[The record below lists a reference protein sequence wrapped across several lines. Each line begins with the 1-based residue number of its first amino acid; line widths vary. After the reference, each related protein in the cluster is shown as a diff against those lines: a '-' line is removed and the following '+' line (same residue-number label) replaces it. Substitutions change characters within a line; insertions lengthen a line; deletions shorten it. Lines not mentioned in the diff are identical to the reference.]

1 MVKFPNIGSNH
12 GSDTRNI
19 INAVINH
26 LNKLGYTYEETLII
40 MRSLLKEYDGVQKQ
54 LDGLVIE
61 SGNANSEVSQ
71 ARGSYDL
78 LYQRLNGDK
87 AALEQMIDN
96 IESNETKNQSDF
108 MGMLHKLKS
117 PQKVLY
123 RVIRDRRIEIFVPQY
138 GEYGTMYQF
147 FKNTNEDFI
156 RMGFVDYSRM
166 KLIND
171 YYQNKN
177 YDTLNGTW
185 DLRNAPN
192 YFTTE
197 VGATVEVE
205 FEGTGIDFL
214 HFADNRGGVF
224 EFSVDGEIVK
234 SISTHIDAVP
244 SSELE
249 SNYAIRSVVKGLENK
264 KHILV
269 GTFKGADTSNPPVG
283 TARGWLRYAP
293 SHLLVDYN
301 YTFHVHGP
309 VHRESKIKNI
319 IHSGSVKEFAFS
331 INDGNDNVEWIPEH
345 NSKGST
351 RALSQEILI
360 DGVKVTD
367 FTEMKHFG
375 SADVIVIK
383 QKLIGFHP
391 NIPNDDVC
399 EITSTHS
406 ITSSGISVFN
416 KFKWLKSVM
425 VHDGYSMMLPV
436 LPNATSRLFTSND
449 VSMPT
454 TKSDNS
460 FVSVPNGADALS
472 FSFTTTDD
480 YATILKVE
488 NINKSYR
495 LNKNKDT
502 FVQLQHRSDMQKLY
516 PTIYQNE
523 QVEYGDVY
531 TASYH
536 YDVGKIANV
545 QDLLI

>member
-1 MVKFPNIGSNH
+1 MKRFIIGSLWDRSN
-12 GSDTRNI
+12 RNGT
-19 INAVINH
+19 NANFKFLFESREH
-26 LNKLGYTYEETLII
+26 MDKLIEKAEDSI
-40 MRSLLKEYDGVQKQ
+40 RASEGVQKQ

-61 SGNANSEVSQ
+61 SGNANAEVSQ

-87 AALEQMIDN
+87 AALEQMINN

-138 GEYGTMYQF
+138 GEYGTMFQF

-156 RMGFVDYSRM
+156 RMGFADYSRM
-166 KLIND
+166 QLING

-283 TARGWLRYAP
+283 TARGWMRYAP
-293 SHLLVDYN
+293 SHLPADYN
-301 YTFHVHGP
+301 FTFHVHGP

-319 IHSGSVKEFAFS
+319 IHSGSVKEFALS
-331 INDGNDNVEWIPEH
+331 VNDGNDNVEWIPEH

-375 SADVIVIK
+375 SANVIVIK

-406 ITSSGISVFN
+406 ITSSGVSVFN
-416 KFKWLKSVM
+416 KIKWLKSVM

-449 VSMPT
+449 VSIAT

-460 FVSVPNGADALS
+460 FVSVPKGADALS
-472 FSFTTTDD
+472 FAFTTTDD

-495 LNKNKDT
+495 LNENEDT
-502 FVQLQHRSDMQKLY
+502 FVQLQHRTDMQKLY
-516 PTIYQNE
+516 PTVYQNE

>member
-1 MVKFPNIGSNH
+1 MKRFIIGSLWDRSN
-12 GSDTRNI
+12 RNGT
-19 INAVINH
+19 NANFKFLFESREH
-26 LNKLGYTYEETLII
+26 MDKLIEIAEDSI
-40 MRSLLKEYDGVQKQ
+40 RASEGVQKQ

-61 SGNANSEVSQ
+61 SGNANAEVSQ

-87 AALEQMIDN
+87 AALEQMINN

-108 MGMLHKLKS
+108 MGMLHKLKA

-156 RMGFVDYSRM
+156 RMGFADYSRM

-214 HFADNRGGVF
+214 HYADNRGGVF

-283 TARGWLRYAP
+283 AARGWMRYAP

-331 INDGNDNVEWIPEH
+331 VNDGNNNVEWLPEH

-406 ITSSGISVFN
+406 ITSSGVSVFN

-436 LPNATSRLFTSND
+436 LSNATRRLFTSND
-449 VSMPT
+449 VSIAT

-460 FVSVPNGADALS
+460 FINVPQGSDALS
-472 FSFTTTDD
+472 FAFTTTDD

-495 LNKNKDT
+495 LNENEDT
-502 FVQLQHRSDMQKLY
+502 FVQLQHRPDMQKLY